1 MRRRQLSVENDEMH
15 VVPAAPGYFVV
26 YRDGDVISKDAVV
39 AWGIDRDSY
48 QPYPITLYGVQIDS
62 PCILHP
68 DGRVDRLGLESYESI
83 ELWMA
88 DRQRVPVESNG

>member
-1 MRRRQLSVENDEMH
+1 MKRYPLALGNDEMH
-15 VVPAAPGYFVV
+15 VVPAAPGYSVV

-39 AWGIDRDSY
+39 AWGIERDSY
-48 QPYPITLYGVQIDS
+48 QPYPITLYGVQLDS

-68 DGRVDRLGLESYESI
+68 DGRVDRLGLDSYESI

-88 DRQRVPVESNG
+88 DRQRVPESNG